1 MKIIKIYK
9 GKIQTWI
16 QAHLCTYII
25 QNKHLIFIESVSKYN
40 PLETLTQVILFYFI
54 INKHMKALRS
64 LGISISCFLCLLY
77 NRRHLVY
84 NHQFFGALLK
94 NTWLCTWYFTK
105 HIHMYYFISSSHIKI
120 ESTSLIHIYK
130 SFRRSIKQRSPAI
143 LSCTQFY
150 VTAKGKWSCSLFLLL
165 CFTELCQWRS

>member
-1 MKIIKIYK
+1 MQPEFEYTIEVKMVRHMKIIKIYK

-94 NTWLCTWYFTK
+94 NIWLCILGISQSTFTC
-105 HIHMYYFISSSHIKI
+105 IIS
-120 ESTSLIHIYK
+120 L
-130 SFRRSIKQRSPAI
+130 
-143 LSCTQFY
+143 
-150 VTAKGKWSCSLFLLL
+150 VLLTL
-165 CFTELCQWRS
+165 K